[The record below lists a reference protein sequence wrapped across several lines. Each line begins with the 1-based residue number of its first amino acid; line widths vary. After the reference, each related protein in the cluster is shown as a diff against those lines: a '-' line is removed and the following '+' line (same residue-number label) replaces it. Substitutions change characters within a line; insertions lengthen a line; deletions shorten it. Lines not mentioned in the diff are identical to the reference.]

1 MRVIVYGAGGI
12 GSTVGG
18 SLARAG
24 HEVVLIG
31 SSGHVRAINEK
42 GLTLNSPVGTTILR
56 VPAVTGPEQIQ
67 FTPNDVIFLTM
78 QSQRTEDALRTLKKH
93 ADKIPIFCLQN
104 GVRNEETAAQFFED
118 VYGVVV
124 GIGAVFLKDG
134 EVTVRLDPAGWLIMG
149 KYPNGTDAL
158 VEGVAEQCREARLD
172 ARVTSEIMRYKWGRI
187 VNNLRNAVGAIT
199 NASRADAVELSNL
212 ARQELIDLLGEA
224 DISYAMSAQIAEQW
238 PDLNTEVPQFV
249 AGEAQSSTWQSLA
262 RKSGSVEV
270 EFFNGEV
277 VRLATRLGKKA
288 PINDGLNR
296 VVQEMAAKRETPGK
310 YTITELKELLLNG
323 SQT

>member
-104 GVRNEETAAQFFED
+104 TGSGVCGQIKKSFF
-118 VYGVVV
+118 
-124 GIGAVFLKDG
+124 
-134 EVTVRLDPAGWLIMG
+134 
-149 KYPNGTDAL
+149 
-158 VEGVAEQCREARLD
+158 
-172 ARVTSEIMRYKWGRI
+172 TS
-187 VNNLRNAVGAIT
+187 
-199 NASRADAVELSNL
+199 
-212 ARQELIDLLGEA
+212 
-224 DISYAMSAQIAEQW
+224 
-238 PDLNTEVPQFV
+238 
-249 AGEAQSSTWQSLA
+249 
-262 RKSGSVEV
+262 
-270 EFFNGEV
+270 
-277 VRLATRLGKKA
+277 
-288 PINDGLNR
+288 
-296 VVQEMAAKRETPGK
+296 
-310 YTITELKELLLNG
+310 
-323 SQT
+323 